1 MSISEPAENSFR
13 ALIVAEQ
20 PENLKEVLKSLTL
33 LY

>member
-1 MSISEPAENSFR
+1 MSISEPAKIHLEHRSF
-13 ALIVAEQ
+13 AEQ